1 MIGKTSLSA
10 IRTLLLLARQD
21 RAACWSPR
29 RLAES
34 LGESPT
40 YLAKVVRHLVKSGI
54 LEAEKGVKGG
64 VRLAQDPAEITLL
77 GIVEACQGNIV
88 GDYCRSSRPEST
100 HCNFHRA
107 AIELH
112 NAITDVLGRWTLP
125 RFLEKPGASGE
136 LGGGIT
142 CLMTRGLH
150 GGPESGSGDRQR
162 LTRLEA
168 SS

>member
-1 MIGKTSLSA
+1 MIGKTTLSA
-10 IRTLLLLARQD
+10 LRTLLLLAQQD
-21 RAACWSPR
+21 RTLCWSPR

-40 YLAKVVRHLVKSGI
+40 YLAKVVRHLVRSGI

-64 VRLAQDPAEITLL
+64 VRLAQNPNDITLL
-77 GIVEACQGNIV
+77 RIVEACQGTIV
-88 GDYCRSSRPEST
+88 GDYCRSSPPGAAFCS
-100 HCNFHRA
+100 FHQA
-107 AIELH
+107 ALELH
-112 NAITDVLGRWTLP
+112 DAITGVLGRWTLSQL
-125 RFLEKPGASGE
+125 LERTAVSGAPVR
-136 LGGGIT
+136 GIT

-150 GGPESGSGDRQR
+150 GTADASAIASQH